1 MTNIRTLA
9 PYLAYGLRVQLQ
21 TETPRYCT
29 VKQASF
35 EKPWNLRLVDGG
47 GLTWHVPIAEV
58 KPCFRP
64 FSHMTKEIEH
74 DGKKI
79 IPAVEAARLAA
90 PDTGANCKWSIGYDS
105 NELVVVQGSGFDIIL
120 ESNWD
125 VCACLLEE
133 NEAVPNQFAIYELLC
148 SLHFAP
154 PGLDESEYVAM
165 EEE

>member
-9 PYLAYGLRVQLQ
+9 PYLAYGLRVQL
-21 TETPRYCT
+21 
-29 VKQASF
+29 VKTASGITGALS
-35 EKPWNLRLVDGG
+35 EIDIREGMAVVVDNYGNSWRAP
-47 GLTWHVPIAEV
+47 LHEL
-58 KPCFRP
+58 KPCIRP

-105 NELVVVQGSGFDIIL
+105 NELVVVQGSGFDIML